1 MMNMKVNTT
10 EFRTHLS
17 DYLAMVNNEDI
28 IITKQGVEVARLIST
43 KQAKKK
49 ALDRIVNIIPS
60 LTDEEVE
67 NLKEERRSKL

>member
-1 MMNMKVNTT
+1 MNMKVNTT

-49 ALDRIVNIIPS
+49 ALDRIANIIPS

>member
-1 MMNMKVNTT
+1 MNMKVNTT